1 MKFKF
6 IILFYFTIIAFAAT
20 AQTGNN
26 IVFEKQSYDF
36 GTFSEDGEN
45 QTCDFKFTNQGD
57 RAIAITHVQTTCGC
71 TVAKYTRAPIQ
82 PGKGGTISVTYN
94 PQGRP
99 GKFNRSI
106 LVDITGS
113 NAKIKLTISG
123 IVTPGAQR
131 KDKRFPYVMGS
142 MQLKTTRVRFSPM
155 RGNEQEQNIV
165 IVNSGKEPIRLQFR
179 SLDTTLSGYTVPR
192 VISPDSIGEIRV
204 CRKADA
210 TKMQAKCIR
219 LKEDKTYLSKI
230 GYIYIEIATEK
241 CKH

>member
-1 MKFKF
+1 
-6 IILFYFTIIAFAAT
+6 
-20 AQTGNN
+20 
-26 IVFEKQSYDF
+26 
-36 GTFSEDGEN
+36 
-45 QTCDFKFTNQGD
+45 
-57 RAIAITHVQTTCGC
+57 
-71 TVAKYTRAPIQ
+71 
-82 PGKGGTISVTYN
+82 
-94 PQGRP
+94 
-99 GKFNRSI
+99 
-106 LVDITGS
+106 
-113 NAKIKLTISG
+113 
-123 IVTPGAQR
+123 
-131 KDKRFPYVMGS
+131 MGS

-165 IVNSGKEPIRLQFR
+165 IVNSGKKPIRLQFR

-219 LKEDKTYLSKI
+219 LKEDKTYPSKI